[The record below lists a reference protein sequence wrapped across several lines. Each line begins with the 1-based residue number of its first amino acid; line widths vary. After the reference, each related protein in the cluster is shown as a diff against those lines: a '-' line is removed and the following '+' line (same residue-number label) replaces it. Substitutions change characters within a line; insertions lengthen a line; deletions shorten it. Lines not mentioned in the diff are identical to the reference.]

1 MAQFTIQHLQ
11 TIEIANSYWFASWPT
26 TYITI
31 LLTTNHSSQQQFVK
45 KFVDQ
50 VFSSF

>member
-1 MAQFTIQHLQ
+1 MLKLQIFLQ
-11 TIEIANSYWFASWPT
+11 TIEITNSYWFTSWPT

-45 KFVDQ
+45 KFVDL